1 MVEVTPVMN
10 RRLIVVA
17 AMALAV
23 VVMGV
28 AVMSVVGFGSPPER
42 PDPAQM
48 IDSGSWY
55 RKFPWPHDGHPYETE
70 HFVVYSDGASLN
82 ARQQLAAIAEEVLV
96 EVVDE
101 MGVDPAT
108 MFRYPASQD
117 KIDIYASRYHVLE
130 VGGLS
135 LGATAYYAGIIVP
148 SLDSD
153 VVRTDEGVRFDLKHE
168 MVHVVEALLKGNFVG
183 DIPVGDPRRMPVWFS
198 EGTADA
204 LTGGATGGAPRTL
217 DKVNALI
224 AKYGR
229 INPIA
234 WRVDLPPSEVGDA
247 YAKYYYPMA
256 QLAVEYLLDADGLG
270 RSPHDLAAV
279 MLDMGSG
286 ASFASAFEAHI
297 GLSESEY
304 EAQFFTR
311 MDAYLPQSEFPR
323 KTVGVALGSLLAA
336 SLLGCSLLWGFRHW
350 PAVATTTGAVSE
362 PTSGRR
368 GRRGFVLEI
377 AVSAVLTVGFAAL
390 LLHLIVFADLP
401 SYMSRAPGYSAT
413 AAYLVVAGAILLW
426 SVRRWA
432 YQQRAAWLIPLLL
445 IADAVLTV
453 TILHETWHR

>member
-1 MVEVTPVMN
+1 MN
-10 RRLIVVA
+10 RRLTVVA
-17 AMALAV
+17 AVVALV
-23 VVMGV
+23 VTSVV
-28 AVMSVVGFGSPPER
+28 VMSVVGFGSPPRSER

-70 HFVVYSDGASLN
+70 HFVVYSDGASLK
-82 ARQQLAAIAEEVLV
+82 ARQRLAALAEGVLV

-108 MFRYPASQD
+108 MFRFPAGQD
-117 KIDIYASRYHVLE
+117 KIDIYASRYHVIE

-135 LGATAYYAGIIVP
+135 LGATAYYAGIIIP
-148 SLDSD
+148 SFDSE
-153 VVRTDEGVRFDLKHE
+153 VGHSPTHVWAVRCDLKHE

-198 EGTADA
+198 EGTAEVLGCFSVA
-204 LTGGATGGAPRTL
+204 APRTL
-217 DKVNALI
+217 DEVNALI

-234 WRVDLPPSEVGDA
+234 WRVDLPPSEVGDE
-247 YAKYYYPMA
+247 YLKYYYPMA
-256 QLAVEYLLDADGLG
+256 HLAVQYLVDADGLG
-270 RSPHDLAAV
+270 RSPQDLAAV

-286 ASFASAFEAHI
+286 ASFASAFKAHI

-304 EAQFFTR
+304 EAQFWAR

-323 KTVGVALGSLLAA
+323 KTVGLALSLLLAA
-336 SLLGCSLLWGFRHW
+336 SLMGFSLIWGFRHW

-362 PTSGRR
+362 PASGGRH
-368 GRRGFVLEI
+368 RRGFVVEI
-377 AVSAVLTVGFAAL
+377 SVFAVLTIGFAAL
-390 LLHLIVFADLP
+390 LLHQIAFADLP
-401 SYMSRAPGYSAT
+401 PYAPRAPGYLAT
-413 AAYLVVAGAILLW
+413 AAYLVVAVAILLW

-432 YQQRAAWLIPLLL
+432 YRRRAASLIPLLL
-445 IADAVLTV
+445 IADAALTAQ
-453 TILHETWHR
+453 IIEELF